1 MAAGP
6 IEQFEIHKLVELPA
20 VNLPLVGP
28 LDLSITN
35 STLSMLIAFAL
46 VVTFMTVVTLAPR
59 SFPAAPRPP
68 ARRCSA
74 WWTTWPRT

>member
-6 IEQFEIHKLVELPA
+6 IEQFEIHKLVDLPV

-35 STLSMLIAFAL
+35 STLSMLIACAL
-46 VVTFMTVVTLAPR
+46 VITFMTVVTLAPR
-59 SFPAAPRPP
+59 
-68 ARRCSA
+68 
-74 WWTTWPRT
+74 